1 MTTRKDS
8 VFFSTHSH
16 STAGVLGVS
25 RTEEIAKAVCDEY
38 AKFGVINTVVI
49 CGRLNRTAKVRFKI
63 AEVEDFLV
71 GDGFVKRSQFVWGPR
86 E

>member
-1 MTTRKDS
+1 M
-8 VFFSTHSH
+8 
-16 STAGVLGVS
+16 
-25 RTEEIAKAVCDEY
+25 EELAKAVCDEY

-49 CGRLNRTAKVRFKI
+49 CGRLNRTAKVRFRI

-71 GDGFVKRSQFVWGPR
+71 GDGFVKRSQFVWGTR

>member
-1 MTTRKDS
+1 M
-8 VFFSTHSH
+8 
-16 STAGVLGVS
+16 
-25 RTEEIAKAVCDEY
+25 CDEY

-49 CGRLNRTAKVRFKI
+49 CGRLNRTAKVRFRI